1 MKGIRF
7 FLEYPNK
14 TEKNK
19 ATVKNLGAHLGN
31 VIAVLLGKEHTN
43 PDGCQECISA
53 LYFHP
58 NSDTCL
64 GAVDKQYL
72 RERCKRIPE
81 RLVKDIHPNLW
92 ERLIN

>member
-19 ATVKNLGAHLGN
+19 ATVKNLGNHSGN
-31 VIAVLLGKEHTN
+31 
-43 PDGCQECISA
+43 CIGIYIGQWIPGTMQIEA
-53 LYFHP
+53 ATGIYFHP
-58 NSDTCL
+58 NS
-64 GAVDKQYL
+64 AVASSSVDYEYL

-81 RLVKDIHPNLW
+81 RLVKDIHPELYNYLKD
-92 ERLIN
+92 